1 MATMQTKSFSGKV
14 ALITGGSRGIGAGI
28 VRRLAEDGASVAF
41 TYSTSR
47 EKAEALVR
55 VVETSGREALAIHAD
70 SADAAAVQDAVDQTV
85 TTLHRLDIFV
95 NNAGILRLGTVDQV
109 SLEEL
114 DLMLAVNV

>member
-1 MATMQTKSFSGKV
+1 MMCLSSGMLSGKV

-28 VRRLAEDGASVAF
+28 VKRLAKEGASVAF

-85 TTLHRLDIFV
+85 KNLAPLDILV